1 MKTLYDT
8 KVLYEALHDAQIA
21 ISLRLWNLDELD
33 CRSYLILLLPAA
45 SERTPDCLK
54 NSSTWMVGY
63 SQSDRMQA
71 ARGLELLHY
80 RIVLNQDSLRVN
92 STTEAQD

>member
-8 KVLYEALHDAQIA
+8 KALYEALRDAQIA

-45 SERTPDCLK
+45 SKRTPDCLK
-54 NSSTWMVGY
+54 NSSSWMVG
-63 SQSDRMQA
+63 
-71 ARGLELLHY
+71 LT
-80 RIVLNQDSLRVN
+80 V
-92 STTEAQD
+92 

>member
-8 KVLYEALHDAQIA
+8 KALYEALRDAQIA

-45 SERTPDCLK
+45 SKRTPRLSQKFFFLDGRTHSLTECK
-54 NSSTWMVGY
+54 HHAAWSSC
-63 SQSDRMQA
+63 
-71 ARGLELLHY
+71 
-80 RIVLNQDSLRVN
+80 
-92 STTEAQD
+92 TTASY